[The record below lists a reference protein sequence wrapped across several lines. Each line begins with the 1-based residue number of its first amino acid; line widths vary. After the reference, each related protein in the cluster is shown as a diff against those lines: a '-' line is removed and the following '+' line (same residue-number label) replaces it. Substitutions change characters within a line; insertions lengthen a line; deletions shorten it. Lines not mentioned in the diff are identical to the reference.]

1 VFIVFLKLVLGRCT
15 GGGVLAEACQA
26 VGEEFAGGKFKK
38 EQKAF
43 YSARDRIAAEMNIS
57 LRSTHVMKR
66 PTSTQISGKI
76 AKETKRESKAAD
88 ENESKAAD
96 ENDNMDQKDQKDEK
110 GKEHKKDEKVD
121 HVAESTAVMKKPS
134 GKMIAKTK
142 ACSRIDCKTEA
153 EGSIDN
159 PSGAQ
164 PGDEKDGDD
173 ENEVVAENGES
184 EDHEDSSSE
193 WSEPCSPL
201 APGQSAE

>member
-1 VFIVFLKLVLGRCT
+1 MFIVFLKLVLGRCT

-57 LRSTHVMKR
+57 LRSTVMKR
-66 PTSTQISGKI
+66 PASTPISGKV

-121 HVAESTAVMKKPS
+121 HVAASTAVMKKPS

-159 PSGAQ
+159 PAGAQ

-173 ENEVVAENGES
+173 ENEAVAENGES
-184 EDHEDSSSE
+184 EDHADSSSE

-201 APGQSAE
+201 FDSPRAE